1 MGTQIGV
8 TNSLRYGGG
17 RDVRSDLCWGVGLVS
32 IVGTWSCSLGGGSSC
47 TSGVAAGMGG
57 VSVGLGGT
65 EPIDG
70 SELRSG
76 GY

>member
-1 MGTQIGV
+1 M
-8 TNSLRYGGG
+8 
-17 RDVRSDLCWGVGLVS
+17 RSDLRWGVGLVS
-32 IVGTWSCSLGGGSSC
+32 IVGTWSCSMCGGSSC
-47 TSGVAAGMGG
+47 SFGIAAGMGG